1 VNKIKQLFWGSAIL
15 LTVSSLLPGTSLIAE
30 ANSLGRKANY
40 PKSFVEE
47 YIKKC
52 VRQSI
57 AEGLPAEDARK
68 VCDCTINRFQ
78 ARYTLTEFKTIARAS
93 ESEQNG
99 AAVEALREVGYACF
113 EDILF
118 ED

>member
-1 VNKIKQLFWGSAIL
+1 MKQLFWGSVML
-15 LTVSSLLPGTSLIAE
+15 LTASSLLPGTYLIAE
-30 ANSLGRKANY
+30 ANSPNAKASY

-52 VRQSI
+52 MRRSI

-78 ARYTLTEFKTIARAS
+78 ARYSFTEFQTITKAA
-93 ESEQNG
+93 ENQQNG

-118 ED
+118 EE